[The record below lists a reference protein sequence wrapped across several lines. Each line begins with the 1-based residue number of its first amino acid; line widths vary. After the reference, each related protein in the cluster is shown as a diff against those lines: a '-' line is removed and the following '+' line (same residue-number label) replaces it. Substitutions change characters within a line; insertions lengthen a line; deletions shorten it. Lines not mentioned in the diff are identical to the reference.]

1 MSGKRY
7 FFDTNAIVALL
18 KGHPEVVGLAHKA
31 DFIAISV
38 ISRLEFFAFSAL
50 SQHDKQMFTEFV
62 SRVEVLNLEMADT
75 KLLDAIADIRIK
87 RSLKLPD
94 AIIMA
99 SAQSLDSVLVTAD
112 VKLAK
117 AMESASYLFKPY

>member
-1 MSGKRY
+1 
-7 FFDTNAIVALL
+7 
-18 KGHPEVVGLAHKA
+18 
-31 DFIAISV
+31 
-38 ISRLEFFAFSAL
+38 
-50 SQHDKQMFTEFV
+50 MFTEFV

-87 RSLKLPD
+87 GSLKLPD

-117 AMESASYLFKPY
+117 AMEGAFYLFKPW

>member
-18 KGHPEVVGLAHKA
+18 KGHPEVVGLAHQA

-50 SQHDKQMFTEFV
+50 SQHDK
-62 SRVEVLNLEMADT
+62 
-75 KLLDAIADIRIK
+75 
-87 RSLKLPD
+87 
-94 AIIMA
+94 
-99 SAQSLDSVLVTAD
+99 
-112 VKLAK
+112 
-117 AMESASYLFKPY
+117 